1 MRNCARAG
9 NNTHAEN
16 RTDEASNVPFAER
29 SSRLSHCGVLLLAV
43 LPRSRSRGRGV
54 CACIADG
61 GALSAI
67 CESTGADDELS
78 EAWSR
83 SFFQRSAA
91 RDPHN
96 RASSN
101 LPRAASDLMNI
112 IREYRRTNLFE
123 ARGA

>member
-16 RTDEASNVPFAER
+16 RADEASNVPFAER

-43 LPRSRSRGRGV
+43 LPRSRSRGRG
-54 CACIADG
+54 ACIADG

-83 SFFQRSAA
+83 SFFQRSAT

-101 LPRAASDLMNI
+101 LSHAASDLIN
-112 IREYRRTNLFE
+112 
-123 ARGA
+123 